1 MDCPPPL
8 RPPNTRLVSI
18 PVNPHGRDFAVGDI
32 HGCFTALQQALVH
45 IGFNPAQDR
54 LFSVGDLVDRGPES
68 AQVLHWL
75 AQPWFH
81 AISGNHDFM
90 AWKFALGQP
99 YPSVDVLEH
108 GGGWLTTT
116 APELLHAIARQ
127 LQALPLAMEVATP
140 HGPVGL
146 IHADCP
152 SDDWQHLREQNLSPS
167 DQDCCLWSRQR
178 YQRRYAAPVRN
189 IRAVVHG
196 HMTVPTLQTLGNVF
210 FIDTGGWRVGQGH
223 FTFLNLHTLEP
234 LRGPGPA
241 PHAMQ
246 RRYR

>member
-1 MDCPPPL
+1 MISSTHVHPA
-8 RPPNTRLVSI
+8 TARLVPI
-18 PVNPHGRDFAVGDI
+18 PANPHGRDFAVGDI
-32 HGCFTALQQALVH
+32 HGCFTALQQALTH
-45 IGFNPAQDR
+45 IGFDPAQDR
-54 LFSVGDLVDRGPES
+54 LFAVGDLVNRGPES

-90 AWKFALGQP
+90 AWRFALGQP
-99 YPSVDVLEH
+99 CPQVDVLEH

-116 APELLHAIARQ
+116 APELLDAIARQ

-140 HGPVGL
+140 DGPVGL

-152 SDDWQHLREQNLSPS
+152 SDDWQQLRTHDLSPS

-178 YQRRYAAPVRN
+178 YQRRYSAPVRN
-189 IRAVVHG
+189 VRAVVHG
-196 HMTVPTLQTLGNVF
+196 HMTVPTMQTLGNVF
-210 FIDTGGWRVGQGH
+210 FIDTGGWRTGQGH
-223 FTFLNLHTLEP
+223 FTFLNLHTLQA

-241 PHAMQ
+241 AHAVQ